1 MTQYNTWNV
10 KLSNSQLNRLKSGI
24 KNGYE
29 VTLKTSLHVAGQLND
44 ENNFLYQLLLIN
56 TQFSKLRKAFCKR
69 FINYHKIIKIGQ
81 LGGFLGRLLQ
91 PLLKTGLPLIE
102 NVLKPL
108 AKSIL
113 LPFRLTAAHQQ
124 HQIQL
129 FIKQILYQA
138 LQH

>member
-1 MTQYNTWNV
+1 M
-10 KLSNSQLNRLKSGI
+10 
-24 KNGYE
+24 
-29 VTLKTSLHVAGQLND
+29 HVSGQLND
-44 ENNFLYQLLLIN
+44 ENNFLYQLLLTN

-69 FINYHKIIKIGQ
+69 FISYHKIIKIGQ

-91 PLLKTGLPLIE
+91 PLLKAGLPLIG

-113 LPFRLTAAHQQ
+113 LPFRLTAAQM
-124 HQIQL
+124 QL
-129 FIKQILYQA
+129 FIKQILYQV